1 MKTEHDIK
9 LMLYAQQAL
18 LGEVA
23 PSFRAVSFKLS
34 TDGEDLIARFIFD
47 GEPTEEAREV
57 AGVALTNLLANYSK
71 NHRRYKE
78 EMLASPYPEK
88 MEHLPLLAYLRNE
101 DDWGSWAELYRS
113 T

>member
-23 PSFRAVSFKLS
+23 PQFRAVSFKLS
-34 TDGEDLIARFIFD
+34 ADGEELVARFIFD
-47 GEPTEEAREV
+47 GEPTEETGEV

-71 NHRRYKE
+71 NHRSYKE

-88 MEHLPLLAYLRNE
+88 MEHLPLLVYLRNE
-101 DDWGSWAELYRS
+101 DDWDSWAELYRS